1 MMSYVGP
8 EPLYSLLL
16 KYKANTEKLF
26 SVNFS
31 ANLRYM
37 PKLREL
43 STVRKAQIIALDEA
57 GNSVRAISLN
67 LHIPDS
73 TVQDIIRIS

>member
-1 MMSYVGP
+1 
-8 EPLYSLLL
+8 
-16 KYKANTEKLF
+16 
-26 SVNFS
+26 
-31 ANLRYM
+31 M